1 MSALRR
7 ALARAGATL
16 RGRGRADDDLRMEM
30 EAHLEMEIE
39 ANLRRGMPP
48 AEARRQ
54 ALIAAG
60 GLAQAAES
68 VREERGL
75 PWIENLVAD
84 LRYAARHFGRTPLA
98 TLTMILVLSLGIGT
112 NVVLFTVLSSLAT
125 LPAPGIA
132 RDASLVRIRGILS
145 VEGTSLQERLLSW
158 PEVED
163 YAGRSDLF
171 AKIAAYADETALV
184 ETGDETSEP
193 IVARLIYTT
202 PSYFSVL
209 DVQPALGSVPAAE
222 ADGVGATKAPAA
234 MIGHALWQQRF
245 GGAPDAIGRTLRVN
259 GFPLEI
265 AGVAPPRFQGTEGGE
280 GATLWVP
287 LAAYPVLQ
295 DRSAS
300 AFSGYESGFLSA
312 VGRLRPGVT
321 PRSATPIVA
330 GIAKRAVR
338 AGQESGALERR
349 ASGSADVAPLLAS
362 NSRVTSADDLL
373 ASAATSGALA
383 LLVLLITCTTV
394 SALLVGLAVAR
405 RREIAVRLALGA
417 PRKRLIRQLLT
428 ESVLLAVVAAAIGL
442 FLTAAGIHFVAMA
455 VEDAQLVVDWRV
467 GLATFAVAIVTGVVF
482 GVSPALHATRVS
494 VGEVLKGSSKSVAA
508 SRSRLQRAFVVA
520 QIALTQPL
528 LVGLGVVIATMV
540 TSGGATSPVA
550 DRIAEIELDAWSAT
564 ISAAERASR
573 IEAAVERVAAMPGV
587 TAAMPMQA
595 GTNTAPLTAHPDDRV
610 AGQGAAVVAAQLT
623 AAPKNYF
630 EAFEIPIVLG
640 RGFNADEYAHPVQ
653 DPLRLLAVDAA
664 IVGSDLAR
672 RLWGEASPLGRRLV
686 IGHSPPPGVE
696 PMVVVGVV
704 DEPAAAASAASGQVL
719 VYVPYASMDTGVIAR
734 TAGPALPLLDAMRAA
749 VAAEA
754 PQWPVVRVQ
763 TMEQRE
769 AQHRR
774 RIVRAGGAAA
784 GGGLLAL
791 LLSAIGLYAVVSFMV
806 GQRTR
811 DIGIRTALGA
821 QSGQVVWMF
830 FAGGLALSAIG
841 LLLGLPLSML
851 VTRQVAAVLD
861 WPLTSSPLLGLAI
874 AATVLLVASVAAWI
888 PARRASTIDP
898 AVALRAE

>member
-16 RGRGRADDDLRMEM
+16 RGRGRADDDLRLEM

-39 ANLRRGMPP
+39 ENLRRGMTP

-54 ALIAAG
+54 ALISAG

-68 VREERGL
+68 VREERVF
-75 PWIENLVAD
+75 PWVENLVAD
-84 LRYAARHFGRTPLA
+84 LRYATRHFGRTPLSTA
-98 TLTMILVLSLGIGT
+98 TMILVLALGIGT

-125 LPAPGIA
+125 LPAPGIE
-132 RDASLVRIRGILS
+132 RDPSRVRIRGTLTVDGVS
-145 VEGTSLQERLLSW
+145 NLQERLLSW
-158 PEVED
+158 PEVEEV
-163 YAGRSDLF
+163 AGRSDLF
-171 AKIAAYADETALV
+171 AEVAAYADESALV
-184 ETGDETSEP
+184 AIGDESAEP

-202 PSYFSVL
+202 PGYFSLL
-209 DVQPALGSVPAAE
+209 DVQPTVGRVPAIR
-222 ADGVGATKAPAA
+222 APAA
-234 MIGHALWQQRF
+234 MISHALWQQRF
-245 GGAPDAIGRTLRVN
+245 GGAPDAIGRALRVN

-280 GATLWVP
+280 GATVWLP

-295 DRSAS
+295 ERSAS
-300 AFSGYESGFLSA
+300 VFSGDESGFLS
-312 VGRLRPGVT
+312 VIGRLRPGVT
-321 PRSATPIVA
+321 ARSATPVVA
-330 GIAKRAVR
+330 GIAERAVR
-338 AGQESGALERR
+338 AGQESGAMAGR

-362 NSRVTSADDLL
+362 NSRVTSADDMLV
-373 ASAATSGALA
+373 SATTSGALA

-417 PRKRLIRQLLT
+417 PRRRLIRQLLT
-428 ESVLLAVVAAAIGL
+428 ESVLLALVAAILGL
-442 FLTAAGIHFVAMA
+442 LLTAAGIGFAATA
-455 VEDAQLVVDWRV
+455 VEDVQLVVDWRV

-528 LVGLGVVIATMV
+528 LVGLGVVVATMV
-540 TSGGATSPVA
+540 TSGTATSPLA

-564 ISAAERASR
+564 IPTAERASR

-595 GTNTAPLTAHPDDRV
+595 GTHTAPISVHPDDRA
-610 AGQGAAVVAAQLT
+610 AGQGATVVEAQLT
-623 AAPKNYF
+623 AAPDGYF

-640 RGFNADEYAHPVQ
+640 RGFDADEYAHPVL
-653 DPLRLLAVDAA
+653 DPLRPLAVDAA

-686 IGHSPPPGVE
+686 IGPSPAPGVE

-704 DEPAAAASAASGQVL
+704 REPAWLAGAAASQASGQVR

-734 TAGPALPLLDAMRAA
+734 TAGPALPLLEAMRTA
-749 VAAEA
+749 VTAEA
-754 PQWPVVRVQ
+754 PRMPVARVQ

-769 AQHRR
+769 AQQRGK
-774 RIVRAGGAAA
+774 ILRAGGAAA

-806 GQRTR
+806 GQSTR

-821 QSGQVVWMF
+821 QSGQVVWLF
-830 FAGGLALSAIG
+830 FAGGLALSAVG

-851 VTRQVAAVLD
+851 ATRQVAAVLR
-861 WPLTSSPLLGLAI
+861 WPLARSPLLGLTI
-874 AATVLLVASVAAWI
+874 AVIVLLVASIAAWI
-888 PARRASTIDP
+888 PARRASSVDP
-898 AVALRAE
+898 MLCLRAE